1 MSTVVA
7 AVASRVEAEL
17 IAGMLRSHGLKASVS
32 GDDAG
37 GMQVLLQAE
46 AFRVLVP
53 DAEADE
59 ARQLLDLAG
68 PRRSESTK
76 PSAFERWIVRV
87 LGGQKSA

>member
-17 IAGMLRSHGLKASVS
+17 IAGMLRNHGVPASVS

-53 DAEADE
+53 DDDADE
-59 ARQLLDLAG
+59 ARGLLEATGSHRSASPRPNRVQRWLA
-68 PRRSESTK
+68 RL
-76 PSAFERWIVRV
+76 
-87 LGGQKSA
+87 LGG